1 MIRSIRAALLALAL
15 VTGTV
20 VAPVAAR
27 AGEPTAAQHLKA
39 IPLTI
44 HTAHGA
50 QKYMVEVA
58 TTPSQQEIG
67 LMFRHSMPAK
77 HGMIFPM
84 DPPRMATFWMK
95 NTFISL
101 DLLFLRPDG
110 TISSIAARVPPRSL
124 DIVPS
129 TEPVG
134 AVLELNAG
142 TAARDGLKPGDKV
155 SW

>member
-1 MIRSIRAALLALAL
+1 MKCSIRAALLALA
-15 VTGTV
+15 V
-20 VAPVAAR
+20 VAGPLCAPVSAQS
-27 AGEPTAAQHLKA
+27 GEPTAAQNLNA

-44 HTAHGA
+44 RTAHGA
-50 QKYMVEVA
+50 QKYRIEVA
-58 TTPSQQEIG
+58 TTSRQQEIG
-67 LMFRHSMPAK
+67 LMFRTAMPAR

-101 DLLFLRPDG
+101 DLLFIRPDG

-142 TAARDGLKPGDKV
+142 AAARDGLKPGDKV